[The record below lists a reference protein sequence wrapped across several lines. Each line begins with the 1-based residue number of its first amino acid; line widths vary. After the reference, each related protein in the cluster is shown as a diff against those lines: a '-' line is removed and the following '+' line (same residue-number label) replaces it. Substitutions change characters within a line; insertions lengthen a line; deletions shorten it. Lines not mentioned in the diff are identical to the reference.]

1 LKEPL
6 WGRGSVDV
14 KQMSWR
20 SDLDALTSLAWEEE
34 KETAQAFAKLI
45 RMAEA
50 SGLKV
55 GVWTYHERGYMGA
68 KGRYVGGSS
77 NYHDWGLQL
86 GNGVEAVFD
95 VTVQGKFVVGGTMKS
110 RFGKAVQQA
119 LDHLGTQKEVTG

>member
-34 KETAQAFAKLI
+34 K
-45 RMAEA
+45 A